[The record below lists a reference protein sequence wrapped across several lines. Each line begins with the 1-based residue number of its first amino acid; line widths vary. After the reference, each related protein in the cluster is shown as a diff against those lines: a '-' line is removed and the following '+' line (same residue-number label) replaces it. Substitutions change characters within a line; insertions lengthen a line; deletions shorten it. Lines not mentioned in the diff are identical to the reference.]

1 MVSLPIAV
9 GFTMSRLDLTLGM
22 LLPPQNTADLV
33 HPLCWNCADSNIG
46 QVAFNRWHREG
57 CRDMLAISSY
67 ISTGLVLAEDGG
79 LAAQRDLNTAT
90 ARAFFRTLLL
100 NQHYTDQ
107 VARDAFSNI
116 RYLIYR
122 VLMR

>member
-1 MVSLPIAV
+1 
-9 GFTMSRLDLTLGM
+9 
-22 LLPPQNTADLV
+22 
-33 HPLCWNCADSNIG
+33 
-46 QVAFNRWHREG
+46 
-57 CRDMLAISSY
+57 MLAISSY

-90 ARAFFRTLLL
+90 ARAFSRTLLL
-100 NQHYTDQ
+100 NQQYTDQ